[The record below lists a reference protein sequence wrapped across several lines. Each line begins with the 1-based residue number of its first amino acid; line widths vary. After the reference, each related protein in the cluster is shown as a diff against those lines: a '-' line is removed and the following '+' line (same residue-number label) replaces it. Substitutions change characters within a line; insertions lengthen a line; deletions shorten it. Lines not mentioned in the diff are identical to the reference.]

1 MVVLFNQD
9 LIGFYLINLQ
19 KMRNLLPSIL
29 LHNGDTIKITLIAN
43 GMEVKEVVEGQWE
56 KMRLKM
62 NGTLALLGTLNL
74 FHFYREP

>member
-43 GMEVKEVVEGQWE
+43 GMEVKEVVEGHWE

-62 NGTLALLGTLNL
+62 NGTLVLLGTLNL
-74 FHFYREP
+74 FHFYGEP

>member
-43 GMEVKEVVEGQWE
+43 GMEVKEVVEGHWE